1 MCLAAIVSNIFVLQP
16 YKNIGISLVNISIVE
31 VARSI
36 CYFGFLKSLRTMN
49 NNRSHH
55 FFKILSEKLLIKF
68 HWPYKILHKMLLYEN
83 ILYTKIN

>member
-49 NNRSHH
+49 NNCSHH

-68 HWPYKILHKMLLYEN
+68 HWPYNFVQNVAI
-83 ILYTKIN
+83 